1 MDWGKPKTPTRAR
14 RDPERAAWKPKQ
26 PEELGLKSVSS
37 LMSWVGNDVVD
48 LQHSGLHG
56 KLENHRFLKRVF
68 TKSEQ
73 SVIARAGESDIEL
86 WCLWACKEAAF
97 KAFSKILPTPP
108 AFVHSAFEVSWTRM
122 TQEES
127 MSIRAGN
134 VVYEGLSVSVSVN
147 LSVGVLHAFAWTG
160 PLNEP
165 TKGAP
170 PAELYHDL
178 ARLDEPGAPW
188 SASYPELLEELT
200 SEERTGVH
208 SRESA
213 AVRIG
218 VRGSIANTLN
228 VAQDHLQV
236 IRPQGPSG
244 RGHPLLLLD
253 GKPSGI
259 DISIS
264 HHGCWIGWAFL
275 VTDND

>member
-1 MDWGKPKTPTRAR
+1 M
-14 RDPERAAWKPKQ
+14 
-26 PEELGLKSVSS
+26 SS
-37 LMSWVGNDVVD
+37 LVSWIGNDVVD
-48 LQHSGLHG
+48 LENSSLHG
-56 KLENHRFLKRVF
+56 KLGHHRFLKRVL

-73 SVIARAGESDIEL
+73 AVVARAGESDIEL

-97 KAFSKILPTPP
+97 KAFSKVLRTPP
-108 AFVHSAFEVSWTRM
+108 AFIHSAFEVSWTRM
-122 TQEES
+122 IQEGS
-127 MSIRAGN
+127 PSIRAGN
-134 VVYEGLSVSVSVN
+134 VVYEGLSVPVSVDF
-147 LSVGVLHAFAWTG
+147 SEGVLHAFAWTG
-160 PLNEP
+160 HLNEP
-165 TKGAP
+165 IKGAP

-200 SEERTGVH
+200 AEEQAGVH

-218 VRGSIANTLN
+218 LKASIANTIN

-236 IRPQGPSG
+236 LRPRSPTG
-244 RGHPLLLLD
+244 RSHPLLLLD
-253 GKPSGI
+253 GKPSSI

-275 VTDND
+275 VMGND

>member
-1 MDWGKPKTPTRAR
+1 MNRI
-14 RDPERAAWKPKQ
+14 
-26 PEELGLKSVSS
+26 
-37 LMSWVGNDVVD
+37 GNDVVD
-48 LQHSGLHG
+48 LENSGLHG
-56 KLENHRFLKRVF
+56 KLENHRFLERVF

-73 SVIARAGESDIEL
+73 AVIARAGESGIEL

-122 TQEES
+122 IQEGS
-127 MSIRAGN
+127 PSIRVGN
-134 VVYEGLSVSVSVN
+134 VVYEGLSVSVSAD
-147 LSVGVLHAFAWTG
+147 LSEGVLHAFAWTG
-160 PLNEP
+160 HLNKP
-165 TKGAP
+165 IKGTP

-188 SASYPELLEELT
+188 SAPYPELLEELT
-200 SEERTGVH
+200 AEERAGIH

-218 VRGSIANTLN
+218 VKASIANTIN
-228 VAQDHLQV
+228 VPQDHFQV
-236 IRPQGPSG
+236 LRPRSPAG

-253 GKPSGI
+253 GKASSI
-259 DISIS
+259 DISLS

-275 VTDND
+275 VDGG